1 MAIGRRIAQARKE
14 AGLSQQAVANRFGI
28 SRAAVAQWENGDT
41 FPGSSKLE
49 GLADVLGVSL
59 EWIATGR
66 GAKQAT
72 AAGSD
77 GGAGRGGV
85 PVIAMPAATLWPQYP
100 PGGIEGVAKISTE
113 IALGPNAFAL
123 IIEDQSMSPEFTEG
137 DKVIID
143 PDVLPQ
149 PRDYVVAVVSPDSGP
164 SFRMYRPGERG
175 GIETIELVP
184 FDAAWPTQTI
194 DPENPGRVIGTMVE
208 HRRYRRA

>member
-1 MAIGRRIAQARKE
+1 MAMGRRIAQARKE

-66 GAKQAT
+66 GHRQA
-72 AAGSD
+72 AVAGSE
-77 GGAGRGGV
+77 GGAARRGV
-85 PVIAMPAATLWPQYP
+85 AVIAMQAAALWPQYP
-100 PGGIEGVAKISTE
+100 PGGIEGVPKIGTE

-137 DKVIID
+137 DMVIID
-143 PDVLPQ
+143 PDVLPR
-149 PRDYVVAVVSPDSGP
+149 PRDYVIAIASPDNGP
-164 SFRMYRPGERG
+164 NLRMYRPNERG
-175 GIETIELVP
+175 GIKTIELVP

-194 DPENPGRVIGTMVE
+194 EPENPGRVIGTMVE

>member
-1 MAIGRRIAQARKE
+1 MAMGRRIAQARKE

-100 PGGIEGVAKISTE
+100 PGGIEGVPKISTE

-149 PRDYVVAVVSPDSGP
+149 PRDYVIAVVSPDSGP